1 MDNWRTNAST
11 CSTHVPQYDYKKSHA
26 LPRERIPITPAV
38 LRWAREYAG
47 LSIDDVRSGFRDV
60 EVWELGESSPTYPQ
74 LERLAE
80 RYRVPVAVL
89 LFTEPP
95 DVPPIRESFRT
106 LPDAEFDALSG
117 RIVSLLRKAKALQ
130 INLTELHDG
139 RNPAER
145 FIQRDLRLS
154 PDMNVPSVARRLR
167 NYLGISIDDQIRWSD
182 ADEAFDAWR
191 DALEDHGIA
200 VFKDA
205 FRDDHCSGFCL
216 YDESFPLI
224 YVNNSAKTRQI
235 FTLFHELAHLLCRTS
250 GIDPYTDAFIDSLP
264 TSGRR
269 IEITCNSLAAEFLLP
284 RIRFDDEMQRRQ
296 PTEQT
301 AELLAARYHLS
312 REFIFRRFLDRGEVN
327 ETEYL
332 EAAERW
338 ASQTRQGDGGNY
350 YWTKITYLGTRY
362 IGLAFDRY
370 GQDRISETE
379 LADYLDIKVRNL
391 PALGD
396 HLARKRA

>member
-1 MDNWRTNAST
+1 M
-11 CSTHVPQYDYKKSHA
+11 
-26 LPRERIPITPAV
+26 PITPAV

-47 LSIDDVRSGFRDV
+47 LSIDEVRSAFRDV
-60 EVWELGESSPTYPQ
+60 AVWELGESFPTYPQ
-74 LERLAE
+74 LENLAE

-95 DVPPIRESFRT
+95 DVLPIRESFRT
-106 LPDAEFDALSG
+106 LPDAEFDALPG

-130 INLTELHDG
+130 INLTELHDE

-145 FIQRDLRLS
+145 LIQRDLQFT
-154 PDMNVPSVARRLR
+154 PDMNIPSFARRLR
-167 NYLGISIDDQIRWSD
+167 VYLDISLEDQIRWHD

-191 DALEDHGIA
+191 AALEDHGVA

-205 FRDDHCSGFCL
+205 FRDEHYSGFCL
-216 YDESFPLI
+216 YHESFPLI

-235 FTLFHELAHLLCRTS
+235 FTLFHELAHLLSQTS
-250 GIDPYTDAFIDSLP
+250 GIDADTDTFMESLP
-264 TSGRR
+264 RSNSR
-269 IEITCNSLAAEFLLP
+269 IEVACNHLAAEFLLP
-284 RIRFDDEMQRRQ
+284 RNRFAIEMQHRQ

-312 REFIFRRFLDRGEVN
+312 REFIFRRFLDRGEIT

-332 EAAERW
+332 QAARRW
-338 ASQTRQGDGGNY
+338 ASQLTPGTGGNY

-362 IGLAFDRY
+362 IGVAFTRY
-370 GQDRISETE
+370 EQQRISETE

-391 PALGD
+391 PTLED
-396 HLARKRA
+396 YVARKLV